1 MNILQWLLIEKQ
13 LLSCTNPSDFHFTL
27 LSVLQKTLKCQQAVI
42 YQKKL
47 GKFSIKNAMHVSQID
62 NSSPLILWLENE
74 FLTAIDT
81 EQPAI
86 LDVPPVGNVSMLQ
99 QYKKIWHLPLIK
111 NAQHNVGILCFLD
124 NVPSEKDITLMA
136 MMCVNMALL
145 YEKMHQHTQKKWRQI
160 FSSPKKIAIIGLV
173 LLSVMFIKV
182 PQKVL
187 ATAEVSP
194 VQPELISA
202 SIDGIVKQILVQP
215 DEPVKKNDKLVLL
228 DDEVIKNKLSEAA
241 QEYNVA
247 YSRYLKAYR
256 NAFNDQQSKNEIQL
270 LKNNISQAKI
280 KQTYFEELLSRTVIS
295 ASKEG
300 IAIFSSPNE
309 FIGKPVRV
317 GQRIMLLAD
326 PNDKIIDF
334 WVPIDNVVNID
345 PTQALVLYSN
355 LQPLNSIEA
364 KLKFINPIAQPMPD
378 GSLGYFGQATF
389 NDKRVTLGEKGT
401 LKLYGEKKSLWLLLF
416 QRPLRFVRQSLG
428 I

>member
-13 LLSCTNPSDFHFTL
+13 LLGCTNPTDFHFTL

-47 GKFSIKNAMHVSQID
+47 GKFLIKNAMHVSQID

-74 FLTAIDT
+74 FLTSIDN

-86 LDVPPVGNVSMLQ
+86 LEVPIIDNLSMLQ

-111 NAQHNVGILCFLD
+111 NAQQNYGILCFLD
-124 NVPSEKDITLMA
+124 NIPSEKDITLMT
-136 MMCVNMALL
+136 MMCDNISLL
-145 YEKMHQHTQKKWRQI
+145 YAKMHQQTQKRWHSI
-160 FSSPKKIAIIGLV
+160 FSSPKKLSLIGLAIV
-173 LLSVMFIKV
+173 VFMFIKV

-202 SIDGIVKQILVQP
+202 SIEGIVKQILVSP
-215 DEPVKKNDKLVLL
+215 DERVNKNDKLVLL
-228 DDEVIKNKLSEAA
+228 DDEVIKNKLSEAV

-247 YSRYLKAYR
+247 YARYLKAYR
-256 NAFNDQQSKNEIQL
+256 NAFTDQQSKNEIQL

-280 KQTYFEELLSRTVIS
+280 KQNYFEDLLSRTVIS
-295 ASKEG
+295 ASKQG

-317 GQRIMLLAD
+317 GQKIMLLAD
-326 PNDKIIDF
+326 PDNKIIDF
-334 WVPIDNVVNID
+334 WVPVDNVVNID
-345 PTQALVLYSN
+345 PNQSLVMYSN
-355 LQPLNSIEA
+355 LQPLHAIEA

-389 NDKRVTLGEKGT
+389 TDPSITLGEKGT